1 MEVAWRGPGAEQQLS
16 RAGTAAGAV
25 FDVMKKKR
33 AWGVDAHKVVQLMMG
48 QLQSTSSTDD
58 QEINTTAA
66 SARRT
71 GGDEGDEVTLDLL
84 GLSSAAA
91 EAHTAVAGGTTS
103 LFNLR
108 PKLMNT
114 DDNSSFLELEL
125 DPLDQQLLPRLPS
138 DWKKCLDLKV

>member
-1 MEVAWRGPGAEQQLS
+1 MAWRGPSAELQLS
-16 RAGTAAGAV
+16 RGGGGGPVLFAE
-25 FDVMKKKR
+25 MKKKR

-84 GLSSAAA
+84 GSSSAAAA
-91 EAHTAVAGGTTS
+91 EAHAAVAGGTTS

>member
-1 MEVAWRGPGAEQQLS
+1 
-16 RAGTAAGAV
+16 
-25 FDVMKKKR
+25 MKKKR

-58 QEINTTAA
+58 QEINTTTA

-84 GLSSAAA
+84 GSSSSAA
-91 EAHTAVAGGTTS
+91 EAHAAVAGGTTS
-103 LFNLR
+103 LFSLR